1 MCSLFQVAK
10 HFLNLGSICINGNTL
25 LITPLPEVEEKQQPM
40 KEEEAQCITPVAVT
54 TIQVKGVKPNL
65 TTNIL
70 QLYFENRKRS
80 DGGAILEMKV
90 FPEEERALIT
100 FQDEEGI

>member
-1 MCSLFQVAK
+1 
-10 HFLNLGSICINGNTL
+10 
-25 LITPLPEVEEKQQPM
+25 M